1 MCGQTG
7 SQLSEEAGASKNLKK
22 KKKKKKMDRALR
34 VCTKGRENLGLEASK
49 EAWWAEWVAE
59 MGEHSRRKRQSGGAC
74 IHKHNVME

>member
-1 MCGQTG
+1 MVRQAHN
-7 SQLSEEAGASKNLKK
+7 SQRKQELVRTL